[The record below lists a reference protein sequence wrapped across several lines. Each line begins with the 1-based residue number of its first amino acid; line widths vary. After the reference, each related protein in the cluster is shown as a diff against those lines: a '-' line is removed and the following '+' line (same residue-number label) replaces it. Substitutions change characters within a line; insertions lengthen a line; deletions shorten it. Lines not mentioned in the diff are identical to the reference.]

1 MSSVHIEP
9 SDLPDVA
16 HPNHGRTV
24 AAWVTN
30 IGIAIAAVFAAIGIA
45 IGVHAFTWVGIA
57 LVVVSL
63 AAGAVLRALGH
74 GQALT

>member
-30 IGIAIAAVFAAIGIA
+30 GGLTLAALFAAIGIA
-45 IGVHAFTWVGIA
+45 IGAHAFTWVGIA

-63 AAGAVLRALGH
+63 ATGAVLRALGH
-74 GQALT
+74 GQTLA

>member
-9 SDLPDVA
+9 SNLPDVA
-16 HPNHGRTV
+16 PSNHGRTV

-30 IGIAIAAVFAAIGIA
+30 AGLALAALFAAIGVM
-45 IGVHAFTWVGIA
+45 IGLHVLTWIGIG

-63 AAGAVLRALGH
+63 ATGAALRALGH

>member
-16 HPNHGRTV
+16 PSNHGRTV

-30 IGIAIAAVFAAIGIA
+30 MGIAIAVLFAAVGIA
-45 IGVHAFTWVGIA
+45 IAVYPLIWTGIA
-57 LVVVSL
+57 LVVISL
-63 AAGAVLRALGH
+63 ATGAVLRALGH
-74 GQALT
+74 GQTLA

>member
-9 SDLPDVA
+9 SDLPDMA

-30 IGIAIAAVFAAIGIA
+30 GGLALAALFAAIGIM
-45 IGVHAFTWVGIA
+45 IGLHVLTWVGIVLA
-57 LVVVSL
+57 LVSL
-63 AAGAVLRALGH
+63 ATGAVLRALGH